1 MKLVKAIW
9 ILLTVMLLASCGGGG
24 GAGSS
29 PFDPDPDDGGTSQ
42 VADLVMTL
50 SDTQIDN
57 TGSDTV
63 TVTVTAID
71 SARNAIATVPVTV
84 SADADAIVTSGDTET
99 DGDGLL
105 TSSLTIGNNK
115 ANRVITVTA
124 VSGTITRSATIQ
136 VSGTSIS
143 AVLNPAV
150 VRPNTA
156 ADVQIRIVDKAGNP
170 MANEAVQVT
179 AAGLNP
185 AEATGTTDSNGSY
198 VYSYTSPASAGDY
211 PITIAAGGAST
222 LQTLQVQ
229 TTGTRPVVTTAI
241 TSSSVSANP
250 SVVAVNLPDSSAN
263 RSEIRALFLGAD
275 NRPIPNVRVLFDLD
289 GDAQSI
295 GGTFTA
301 GAANTAGDA
310 QPLYSDENGVVTTAY
325 VPGTRSSP
333 TDGVTIRA
341 CYGVSDNDPNLRN
354 CATNSTETLTVTSEP
369 LNVTIGTNATIIVGT
384 LTYTKQF
391 NVSVVDSSGAAKAD
405 VNLVASVDLPRYR
418 KGRYV
423 LGANGWV
430 KDGPLPSGDYAIC
443 ANEDVNRNGVL
454 EGSEGNDRD
463 GVLEA
468 GEGGEDQNDNGA
480 LEPRKAD
487 VRVRLLSN
495 KTNASGSAVLEVTYD
510 QDHGSWVDAVI
521 TVSASGIAGTEGRAV
536 YTLSPV
542 PVDAAQVRNTS
553 ATPAFVRSP
562 YGISNS
568 CTNAN

>member
-29 PFDPDPDDGGTSQ
+29 PFNPDPGDGGGTAA
-42 VADLVMTL
+42 VADLVLTL
-50 SDTQIDN
+50 SKSQIAN
-57 TGSDTV
+57 TGSDNV

-71 SARNAIATVPVTV
+71 AARNALGAVPVTV
-84 SADADAIVTSGDTET
+84 SADADAIVTAAGTET
-99 DGDGLL
+99 ADDGTLAG
-105 TSSLTIGNNK
+105 TLTIGANK
-115 ANRVITVTA
+115 SNRVITVTA
-124 VSGTITRSATIQ
+124 VSGEVSRSATIQ

-143 AVLNPAV
+143 TVLNPAV
-150 VRPNTA
+150 LPPSTPG
-156 ADVQIRIVDKAGNP
+156 DVQIRVVDQAGNP
-170 MANEAVQVT
+170 MPNETVLIT
-179 AAGLNP
+179 AAGLSP
-185 AEATGTTDSNGSY
+185 AEASGTTDGNGAY
-198 VYSYTSPASAGDY
+198 VFEYTAPAATGDY
-211 PITIAAGGAST
+211 PITVNVAGASD
-222 LQTLQVQ
+222 QQILQVQ
-229 TTGTRPVVTTAI
+229 TTGTRPAVTTAI

-289 GDAQSI
+289 GDTQSI

-301 GAANTAGDA
+301 GGGT
-310 QPLYSDENGVVTTAY
+310 QPLYSDANGVVTTAY

-341 CYGVSDNDPNLRN
+341 CYGVSDTDPNLLN
-354 CATNSTETLTVTSEP
+354 CTTNTTETLTVTSEP

-423 LGANGWV
+423 VGANGWF
-430 KDGPLPSGDYAIC
+430 KDGPLISGDYAIC
-443 ANEDVNRNGVL
+443 ANEDDNRNGVL
-454 EGSEGNDRD
+454 E
-463 GVLEA
+463 A
-468 GEGGEDQNDNGA
+468 GEDNNGNGA

-487 VRVRLLSN
+487 VRVRLLST

-542 PVDAAQVRNTS
+542 PVDANAVRNT
-553 ATPAFVRSP
+553 TVPPAFVTSP
-562 YGISNS
+562 YGVSNS